1 MYTALAVSSIFTG
14 VWILLIFFWNLLTR
28 RSEVLSWR
36 NVFLLGYLHFVAL
49 GGFFAATT
57 SAEVNNYVPSEH
69 AAGILAVAQPLFL
82 VVYLLADAIGRRM
95 RSIERL
101 IPRLEIT
108 VTAPAIVL
116 TSVMLT
122 GLAITLAAVPIGG
135 YLGGVLT
142 QFRGGLAASGL
153 ALAVYFFL
161 AQRFNPASIVL
172 VLASLGAGILA
183 TTVGESGRRI
193 ALGVLI
199 AVPWMWY
206 YASLRHRGPLYITTS
221 LLAFGTAG
229 VVALAVYGSVRHQD
243 AGFGGGGRAAIDVGT
258 RAGQI
263 GELIT
268 NPQFET
274 RMLDNLIYTDTSH
287 NTMFIIDTY
296 PEYYNVHPLNDFFY
310 VVSNPIP
317 RAIWTEKP
325 RGLGDRLRDEMG
337 TVANLGP
344 GIIGHAWA
352 SATWLGIIAYAGV
365 FGIAFGLLDR
375 ALRERIY
382 SPFFVAA
389 SGAGMGNMVAM
400 ARGDVALFVI
410 QVVTAIS
417 ITILVLWVIKLLLE
431 PITRAFPPLR
441 LPGKSTSH
449 DAPTEYQADYENW
462 ADYGSEATE
471 NE

>member
-1 MYTALAVSSIFTG
+1 MA
-14 VWILLIFFWNLLTR
+14 R
-28 RSEVLSWR
+28 RAEVLGWR

-49 GGFFAATT
+49 GGYFAATT
-57 SAEVNNYVPSEH
+57 NEEVNNYVPSEH
-69 AAGILAVAQPLFL
+69 AAGVLAVAQPLFL
-82 VVYLLADAIGRRM
+82 LVYLLFDMVGRRTG
-95 RSIERL
+95 SLERL
-101 IPRLEIT
+101 VPRLNMT
-108 VTAPAIVL
+108 VTAPAIVI
-116 TSVMLT
+116 TSVLLT
-122 GLAITLAAVPIGG
+122 GSALFLAAIPIGG
-135 YLGGVLT
+135 YLGGVLG

-172 VLASLGAGILA
+172 LVLSLGAGILA
-183 TTVGESGRRI
+183 TTVGESGRRL

-206 YASLRHRGPLYITTS
+206 FATLRLRGPIAVSTS
-221 LLAFGTAG
+221 LLAIGTAG
-229 VVALAVYGSVRHQD
+229 VIALAVYGSVRHQD

-258 RAGQI
+258 RAEQI
-263 GELIT
+263 SELIS
-268 NPQFET
+268 NPRFEA

-296 PEYYNVHPLNDFFY
+296 PNQYDVHPLNDATY
-310 VVSNPIP
+310 IITNPIP
-317 RAIWTEKP
+317 RALWPDKP

-352 SATWLGIIAYAGV
+352 SWMWLGIVGYAAA
-365 FGIAFGLLDR
+365 FGIAFGVLDR
-375 ALRERIY
+375 ALRHRID
-382 SPFFVAA
+382 SPFFIAA

-410 QVVTAIS
+410 QVVTAVL
-417 ITILVLWVIKLLLE
+417 ITVVIMVVIAAILE

-441 LPGKSTSH
+441 RPGKQPADHSAE
-449 DAPTEYQADYENW
+449 DDYEQW
-462 ADYGSEATE
+462 SDYGFESEDA
-471 NE
+471 